1 MEMLMNMTNVQPTS
15 NPLEVKPSSPVK
27 NDMRNT
33 DSGEKNQE
41 KDFGEIL
48 DQTKQAAENTQKGS
62 SEVAEDN
69 STPQDAAIAI
79 FNIGMLP
86 QIEIKAETDQAAAG
100 KNMTG
105 SAESGTE
112 PLKTLET
119 SPVFFEKGFGDLMAS
134 MQGFD
139 KADAGKFTQA
149 QLKSAIEAKTADANG
164 IVSNQTELE
173 GATNANAKAA
183 NAQLLELL
191 NGKSLQNTPVMAAVA
206 KPLTEDQKTAK
217 PLAAD
222 LAVKSAESKA
232 ALFPSSTSGANLL
245 DADHTENASA
255 KETANHAANIK
266 LSIEDHVK
274 TTGRSPNE
282 TKPQEQAAKLS
293 EMFFSP
299 EKQADFAEKAEN
311 VKPAESGGQFSQFI
325 SNALSAKQQ
334 SAVAQQ
340 SAPVQETPPQ
350 LAKYDIP
357 GQIVEHAR
365 LIKNTEDT
373 QMVIKLRPEHLGE
386 LTLKVTVEKGV
397 VSATFHS
404 DNIQVRAA
412 LENSLMQLKQELT
425 NQGIKVDNVGVYAGL
440 GQFLSNGH
448 EQAGRE
454 QQSAKYKN
462 RKIDLADFE
471 DEVNKVSGGTPTNTA
486 TQDGV
491 DYRI

>member
-1 MEMLMNMTNVQPTS
+1 MEMLMNMTNAQPTS
-15 NPLEVKPSSPVK
+15 TPLEVKPSSPVK
-27 NDMRNT
+27 NDAQNAGF
-33 DSGEKNQE
+33 GENKQE

-48 DQTKQAAENTQKGS
+48 DQTKQAAENMQKV
-62 SEVAEDN
+62 SEEIAEDSPN
-69 STPQDAAIAI
+69 PQDAAIAI
-79 FNIGMLP
+79 LNIGMLP
-86 QIEIKAETDQAAAG
+86 QIEIKAETDQAAAA
-100 KNMTG
+100 KHMTG

-112 PLKTLET
+112 PLKTMEP
-119 SPVFFEKGFGDLMAS
+119 SPVFLEKGFGDLIAS
-134 MQGFD
+134 IQGFD
-139 KADAGKFTQA
+139 KEANVGKLTQP
-149 QLKSAIEAKTADANG
+149 QLKSAIEGKSADVNG
-164 IVSNQTELE
+164 MALNQTELD
-173 GATNANAKAA
+173 GTSMKAA
-183 NAQLLELL
+183 NAQQLLDLL
-191 NGKSLQNTPVMAAVA
+191 NGKSLQNAPVIAAA
-206 KPLTEDQKTAK
+206 AK
-217 PLAAD
+217 PLAEDQKLAKPLAD
-222 LAVKSAESKA
+222 STVKSGESKA
-232 ALFPSSTSGANLL
+232 ALFSSLTGDADLL
-245 DADHTENASA
+245 DADRTEDTAV
-255 KETANHAANIK
+255 KEVAARAANIK
-266 LSIEDHVK
+266 LSVEDHVK
-274 TTGRSPNE
+274 TAERSPNE
-282 TKPQEQAAKLS
+282 TRPQKQPVKLS
-293 EMFFSP
+293 ETLFSP
-299 EKQADFAEKAEN
+299 EKQADFSEKAEN
-311 VKPAESGGQFSQFI
+311 AKPAESSGQFSQFV

-334 SAVAQQ
+334 NALTQQ
-340 SAPVQETPPQ
+340 SAPVQETPQQ

-454 QQSAKYKN
+454 QQSARYKN
-462 RKIDLADFE
+462 RKIDLADFD
-471 DEVNKVSGGTPTNTA
+471 DEVNKVNGGTPTNTA